1 MNAQVDGLDS
11 EVAMLPEAEATKL
24 LTNYSCKQATEVVQ
38 EWKDLYIYLITKYI
52 DGQER
57 KVENGQ
63 FLRNAYGQPEM
74 PNRPAYPEPFLR
86 TIAPEVLHE

>member
-1 MNAQVDGLDS
+1 MEAIDR
-11 EVAMLPEAEATKL
+11 EVEALNEADARKL
-24 LTNYSCKQATEVVQ
+24 LTAYSCKQAQEVVQ

-63 FLRNAYGQPEM
+63 FLRNAYGEPEM
-74 PNRPAYPEPFLR
+74 PNRPAFPEQFLR
-86 TIAPEVLHE
+86 TIATETLHE